1 MTSSRTTLVACAALV
16 TIGSLI
22 GSAQCSPASATDWS
36 WLSNDNYVRCL
47 QYVRGISHGDEA
59 AYNRGRKACNRQY
72 YPNKPGVDY

>member
-1 MTSSRTTLVACAALV
+1 MTRSRLSLFVAATALAL
-16 TIGSLI
+16 GALA
-22 GSAQCSPASATDWS
+22 GSASTTPAHATDWS

-47 QYVRGISHGDEA
+47 QYVRGLSHGDDA